1 MTFDATPS
9 QQKMLD
15 FVAGSHRGTLA
26 TIRRDGRPQ
35 LSNVSYVYQPELD
48 LVRVSVTA
56 GRAKTKNLARDPR
69 ASLHV
74 SSRDFWTWA
83 VVDGTAELTPV
94 ATAPDDSTV
103 DELVEV
109 YRLIAGD
116 HPDWEE
122 FRQAMVSQG
131 RQVIRLHPAHVY
143 GSQA

>member
-1 MTFDATPS
+1 MTFDPTPA

-15 FVAGSHRGTLA
+15 FVAASHRGTLA
-26 TIRRDGRPQ
+26 TLRRDGRPQ

-48 LVRVSVTA
+48 LVRISVTA
-56 GRAKTKNLARDPR
+56 GRAKTRNLDRDSR

-83 VVDGTAELTPV
+83 VIDGTAELTAV
-94 ATAPDDSTV
+94 AAAPNDPTV

-116 HPDWEE
+116 HPDWDE
-122 FRQAMVSQG
+122 FRQAMVDEG
-131 RQVIRLHPAHVY
+131 RQVIRLRPAHVY
-143 GSQA
+143 GTLS

>member
-1 MTFDATPS
+1 MDATPS

-15 FVAGSHRGTLA
+15 FVAASHRGTLA

-56 GRAKTKNLARDPR
+56 GRAKTKNLARDSR

-74 SSRDFWTWA
+74 SSRDFWTWV

-94 ATAPDDSTV
+94 ATTLDDSTV

-116 HPDWEE
+116 HPDWAE
-122 FRQAMVSQG
+122 FRQAMVDQG
-131 RQVIRLHPAHVY
+131 RQVIRLRPAHVY
-143 GSQA
+143 GAQA